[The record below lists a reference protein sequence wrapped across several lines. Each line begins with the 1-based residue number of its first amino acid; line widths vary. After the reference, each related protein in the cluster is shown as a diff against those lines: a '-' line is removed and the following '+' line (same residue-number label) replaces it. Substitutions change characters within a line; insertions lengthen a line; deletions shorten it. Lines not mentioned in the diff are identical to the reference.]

1 MVSSDTCRDIDS
13 MLEKIFVMTPVLQLF
28 PGKRKLILSRF
39 LYKDTMKHLSG
50 LKLWHLFKYVKL
62 TEVVRQNDKLLID
75 LPYKVPAG
83 NINDDVEKLLKVRF
97 IHESNENYPKKCLE
111 HVCRK
116 STCYKK

>member
-50 LKLWHLFKYVKL
+50 LKL
-62 TEVVRQNDKLLID
+62 
-75 LPYKVPAG
+75 
-83 NINDDVEKLLKVRF
+83 
-97 IHESNENYPKKCLE
+97 
-111 HVCRK
+111 
-116 STCYKK
+116 